1 VKSFFLIPILI
12 TAVILSGLPF
22 NQAFAHTDASACNSV
37 AAGSGLTAYN
47 AANSPIGSVVQGQAV
62 YTIQDLSVLPDNGSL
77 IRCAFDGGTLGG
89 FVGSI
94 EITNPDGSLV
104 GIKVND
110 GNIPCLDGTTNTG
123 DLVLPQ
129 DCGTPL
135 STFSSAHR
143 DYTVNCSDDTKNG
156 DPKDGNLR
164 WKAVFTGRAHSSPT
178 DTTPIQKIDTID
190 LLCKP
195 AYTAKTDSSTK
206 GSTAGPISNPTDLV
220 TITGLDGFAGTF
232 TVSAVLN
239 GPSGPV
245 DTPTCPSV
253 SSIGPDHLYT
263 ISTTCTTSATGDLAP
278 GDYCWNVTITET
290 GGNYSPSI
298 VTKTGTNDKPNECF
312 TIKPP
317 YTAKTDSSTKGST
330 AGPISNPTD
339 LVTITGVD
347 HTAGT
352 FTVSA
357 VLNGPSGPVDTP
369 TCPSVS
375 SIGPDHLYT
384 ISTTCT
390 TSATGDLA
398 PGDYCWNVT
407 ITETGGNY
415 SPSIVTKTGTND
427 KPNECFTI
435 AVKDY
440 TVSTLSSTKGSTAGP
455 ISNPT
460 DLVTITGVDGT
471 SGTFETDAVLVG
483 PGNTQDNATCTPS
496 PETTDAF
503 DLIVT
508 CNLDNPTDFTEQGQ
522 YCWNVTV
529 TEIGDNYGSNS
540 DGTFSGSKDS
550 QHECF
555 TIEGPSGFFVGGGRV
570 DVPAPVLPD
579 NTVVKATGKGPT
591 PKVTPTTFKL
601 THGFELHCDAA
612 SGPNNLEINWLQ
624 SQFHLEELET
634 ATCIDDGSTNEP
646 PPSTNTKPNG
656 PGPTL
661 DIYQGFGYGRYNGV
675 CGASAQWNF
684 DDNGE
689 PGKADQIV
697 ALVIKDKDSNIV
709 LSINPGQLGVTS
721 TAISGTWKNPGDDS
735 AFPWLNLVTGNHQ
748 WVPHKTGTHGPTQTN
763 PCPQVTP

>member
-1 VKSFFLIPILI
+1 M
-12 TAVILSGLPF
+12 SGLPF

-312 TIKPP
+312 TITEIVNACSPGYWKNDG
-317 YTAKTDSSTKGST
+317 AKFGAGDWKKHNPSDTFYVTFGVNVGSDFKSKT
-330 AGPISNPTD
+330 WAGNPTKPTLLD
-339 LVTITGVD
+339 ALNAQGPGSDFYRLAVD
-347 HTAGT
+347 ALLNAEY
-352 FTVSA
+352 FNPSA
-357 VLNGPSGPVDTP
+357 VPGVITAVQQHD
-369 TCPSVS
+369 VS
-375 SIGPDHLYT
+375 KLG
-384 ISTTCT
+384 
-390 TSATGDLA
+390 
-398 PGDYCWNVT
+398 
-407 ITETGGNY
+407 
-415 SPSIVTKTGTND
+415 
-427 KPNECFTI
+427 
-435 AVKDY
+435 
-440 TVSTLSSTKGSTAGP
+440 
-455 ISNPT
+455 
-460 DLVTITGVDGT
+460 
-471 SGTFETDAVLVG
+471 
-483 PGNTQDNATCTPS
+483 
-496 PETTDAF
+496 
-503 DLIVT
+503 
-508 CNLDNPTDFTEQGQ
+508 FTEN
-522 YCWNVTV
+522 CTLNH
-529 TEIGDNYGSNS
+529 
-540 DGTFSGSKDS
+540 SGK
-550 QHECF
+550 
-555 TIEGPSGFFVGGGRV
+555 
-570 DVPAPVLPD
+570 
-579 NTVVKATGKGPT
+579 
-591 PKVTPTTFKL
+591 
-601 THGFELHCDAA
+601 
-612 SGPNNLEINWLQ
+612 
-624 SQFHLEELET
+624 
-634 ATCIDDGSTNEP
+634 
-646 PPSTNTKPNG
+646 
-656 PGPTL
+656 
-661 DIYQGFGYGRYNGV
+661 
-675 CGASAQWNF
+675 
-684 DDNGE
+684 
-689 PGKADQIV
+689 
-697 ALVIKDKDSNIV
+697 
-709 LSINPGQLGVTS
+709 
-721 TAISGTWKNPGDDS
+721 
-735 AFPWLNLVTGNHQ
+735 
-748 WVPHKTGTHGPTQTN
+748 
-763 PCPQVTP
+763 